1 MQQHGCKLPLN
12 PKKKKSNVRRRRT
25 LGGLSATTGLT
36 MWERSSRS
44 SALERAESLLTS
56 YKNQTNSSK
65 TWPHSIPIQAR
76 LDAELDGLDDLSS
89 VSSGGERTNTDAA
102 MKPQTAVGTS
112 SEREIPATPKEV
124 VKKAASEEEE
134 EEEEW
139 SNYQSDFVEAST
151 MEQDSSQISEQ
162 LQQQGHKEDLT
173 EGKDDANYSRHFSDD
188 CYSVSSATVNHTC
201 PTNSRSTSPCRSQSS
216 CTSRR
221 PSVLEKILKEAAVQ
235 TQPYCLADTH
245 NDGIPGM
252 AVIELLKYKLSMTRT
267 SIERSQDLYYGL
279 MRSLEP
285 PNYRYI
291 TLAQLTRRNH
301 GRELRVPGS
310 TRVQTPQRQ
319 LQDYRN
325 GPL

>member
-245 NDGIPGM
+245 NDVSSTEDM
-252 AVIELLKYKLSMTRT
+252 
-267 SIERSQDLYYGL
+267 Q
-279 MRSLEP
+279 
-285 PNYRYI
+285 
-291 TLAQLTRRNH
+291 LA
-301 GRELRVPGS
+301 
-310 TRVQTPQRQ
+310 
-319 LQDYRN
+319 
-325 GPL
+325 